1 MSTSVAPTP
10 AFVRTS
16 PLRVIPRLDIK
27 APNLVKGMK
36 LEGLRVIGDPTE
48 HAQRYFEQGAD
59 ELIYQDIVASL
70 YNRNSL
76 ADLVRKTAERIF
88 IPLTVGGGIRSI
100 IDIQHLLRAGAD
112 KVCLNTAAVARP
124 EFISE
129 AASTFG
135 SQCVVVAVETIRQP
149 NGTWKAFTDNG
160 RQPTGLDA
168 YDWAQRAV
176 ELGAG
181 ELLLTSVDR
190 EGMKKGFE
198 LDFVTRVSAKVGVP
212 VIVHGGAGK
221 PDDLVAAAHAGV
233 DGVAVASL
241 LHYRTQTVGQLKHH
255 LAGAGVAVRISDPSA
270 TEVAG

>member
-1 MSTSVAPTP
+1 MTTPTIP
-10 AFVRTS
+10 TRTT
-16 PLRVIPRLDIK
+16 PLRIIPRLDIK

-36 LEGLRVIGDPTE
+36 LEGLRVIGDPAE
-48 HAQRYFEQGAD
+48 YAERYVEQGAD

-88 IPLTVGGGIRSI
+88 IPLTVGGGIRSV
-100 IDIQHLLRAGAD
+100 IDIQQLLRAGAD
-112 KVCLNTAAVARP
+112 KVCLNTAAIARP
-124 EFISE
+124 AFISE

-135 SQCVVVAVETIRQP
+135 SQCVVVAIETIRQP
-149 NGTWKAFTDNG
+149 NGTWMCFTDNG
-160 RQPTGLDA
+160 REPTGLNA

-198 LDFVTRVSAKVGVP
+198 IDFLQRITKQVSVP

-221 PDDLVAAAHAGV
+221 PEDLVAAAQTGV
-233 DGVAVASL
+233 DGVAIASL
-241 LHYRTQTVGQLKHH
+241 LHYRTFTVEQLKHH
-255 LAGAGVAVRISDPSA
+255 LHEQHIFVRLPTTAGVHA
-270 TEVAG
+270 

>member
-1 MSTSVAPTP
+1 MSASTSSQPS
-10 AFVRTS
+10 VRTT

-70 YNRNSL
+70 YHRNSL

-88 IPLTVGGGIRSI
+88 IPLAVGGGIRSI

-112 KVCLNTAAVARP
+112 KVCINTAAVARP
-124 EFISE
+124 AFITE

-135 SQCVVVAVETIRQP
+135 TQCVVVAIETIRQP
-149 NGTWKAFTDNG
+149 GGMWKAFTDNG

-168 YDWAQRAV
+168 IDWAQRAV

-198 LDFVTRVSAKVGVP
+198 LDFVNRVSAKVGVP

-221 PDDLVAAAHAGV
+221 PDDLVAAARAGV

-241 LHYRTQTVGQLKHH
+241 LHYRTQTVGQLKGH
-255 LAGAGVAVRISDPSA
+255 LASAGVPVRL
-270 TEVAG
+270 TEVPA

>member
-1 MSTSVAPTP
+1 MINTLPPTVSST
-10 AFVRTS
+10 
-16 PLRVIPRLDIK
+16 PLRIIPRLDIK

-48 HAQRYFEQGAD
+48 YAQRYVDQGAD
-59 ELIYQDIVASL
+59 ELLYQDIVASL

-76 ADLVRKTAERIF
+76 ADLVQRTAERIF
-88 IPLTVGGGIRSI
+88 VPLTVGGGIRSVL
-100 IDIQHLLRAGAD
+100 DIQNLLRAGAD
-112 KVCLNTAAVARP
+112 KICINTAAIARP
-124 EFISE
+124 AFITE

-135 SQCVVVAVETIRQP
+135 SQCIVVALETIRQRD
-149 NGTWKAFTDNG
+149 GTWKCFTDNG

-181 ELLLTSVDR
+181 ELLFTSVDR

-198 LDFVTRVSAKVGVP
+198 LDVAERIAKQVGVP

-221 PDDLVAAAHAGV
+221 PDDLVAAARAGV
-233 DGVAVASL
+233 NWCGGGKYITLWHAYGA
-241 LHYRTQTVGQLKHH
+241 RT
-255 LAGAGVAVRISDPSA
+255 
-270 TEVAG
+270 